1 MAIFNLGSI
10 NADMTYRV
18 PHRWGPG
25 EALAARSVDRGLG
38 GKGANMSVAAARAAA
53 RTIHIGAVGPD
64 GGWAVERLMEYGV
77 DTRHIV
83 TCPSPTGH
91 AIIAVDDAGEN
102 QILLCP
108 GANHALGP
116 LHLAAARRH
125 LDAMAVLIE
134 KVRPWKPRAGATIAT
149 TEPEPAPQQPGK
161 RTGFRPW
168 VTGVGLIMVV
178 IATGLGGYYGQ
189 HVEFEFDLNEIDAQP
204 DPLTAEE
211 MASNRPAAVDRAA
224 AIPPAAIKP
233 ITQPG
238 RLAISGLASTR
249 MSLLTVSSL
258 PAHPRA
264 SAVSSNEG
272 TAL

>member
-18 PHRWGPG
+18 PHLPGPG
-25 EALAARSVDRGLG
+25 ETLAARSVDRGLG

-116 LHLAAARRH
+116 LHLAAALAEATEH
-125 LDAMAVLIE
+125 DIFVFQNETTAGLDGARAARAQGMRVVYAAAPFDVAAVTAMLPLIDMLVLNE
-134 KVRPWKPRAGATIAT
+134 VEAQQLSTATGHAATDLPVRD
-149 TEPEPAPQQPGK
+149 
-161 RTGFRPW
+161 
-168 VTGVGLIMVV
+168 VV
-178 IATGLGGYYGQ
+178 ITLGARGARWVQSGTDT
-189 HVEFEFDLNEIDAQP
+189 DLH
-204 DPLTAEE
+204 
-211 MASNRPAAVDRAA
+211 
-224 AIPPAAIKP
+224 IPP
-233 ITQPG
+233 
-238 RLAISGLASTR
+238 
-249 MSLLTVSSL
+249 V
-258 PAHPRA
+258 
-264 SAVSSNEG
+264 
-272 TAL
+272 